1 MDNDRKYKQ
10 HGYQSDDRDNRS
22 ENRSNKPRPPVDR
35 DGPRT
40 HKLPSVN
47 KVFRCSLCGAIGPK
61 LEEITFATQCPKCKS
76 DLHSCKNCVHFDT
89 SVRFE
94 CTQPITERIKK
105 KDIANNCTFF
115 QPRQT
120 LERETTTSP
129 EKVSVSTGRDAFD
142 RLFKK

>member
-1 MDNDRKYKQ
+1 MDSDRKYRQ
-10 HGYQSDDRDNRS
+10 SGYMNEDREQRS
-22 ENRSNKPRPPVDR
+22 EKPSRPPVQR

-47 KVFRCSLCGAIGPK
+47 KVFRCSMCGAIGPK

-94 CTQPITERIKK
+94 CNQPIPERVKK
-105 KDIANNCTFF
+105 KDMTNNCTFF
-115 QPRQT
+115 QPRET

-129 EKVSVSTGRDAFD
+129 EKVNISRGKAAFD

>member
-1 MDNDRKYKQ
+1 MDSDRKYRQ
-10 HGYQSDDRDNRS
+10 SGYMSDDREQRS
-22 ENRSNKPRPPVDR
+22 EKSSRPPVQR

-61 LEEITFATQCPKCKS
+61 LEEISFATQCPKCKS

-94 CTQPITERIKK
+94 CTQPITERMKK
-105 KDIANNCTFF
+105 KDMANTCTSF
-115 QPRQT
+115 QPRET
-120 LERETTTSP
+120 LERETTTSA
-129 EKVSVSTGRDAFD
+129 EKVNVSTGKAAFD